1 MRHALCAPAAEPMA
15 TNPPEPDRR
24 TIPRGRLSVLRDA
37 LYSTLRFIARHV
49 RGFYAA
55 LAAFLT
61 VGVVVGLVAVG
72 IFALFASVVAQG
84 ITQPFDEAAL
94 RWLGTL
100 RNPTLDRVM
109 VEITSLG
116 NGAVLLLLI
125 AVASVF
131 LWLTQHRWSV
141 YLLLLAYL
149 GGDVLN
155 RILKE
160 SFERPRPTLLEHLH
174 EVSSASF
181 PSGHA
186 MNSMITYGAVAY
198 LVARLEPTPALRRTT
213 WAFAATLIIAIGISR
228 SYLGVHYPS
237 DVLAGYLAGLA
248 WLTFVAAGLA
258 AVRFFAT
265 RRPETHVEE
274 RDLHAEEERAV
285 GARE

>member
-1 MRHALCAPAAEPMA
+1 M
-15 TNPPEPDRR
+15 
-24 TIPRGRLSVLRDA
+24 RDA

-61 VGVVVGLVAVG
+61 VGVVVGLIAVG

-84 ITQPFDEAAL
+84 FTQPFDEAVL
-94 RWLGTL
+94 RWLGQY
-100 RNPTLDRVM
+100 RNPTLDRIG

-116 NGAVLLLLI
+116 NGAVLLLLV

-131 LWLTQHRWSV
+131 LWLTKHHWSV
-141 YLLLLAYL
+141 YLLVLAYI
-149 GGDVLN
+149 GGDILN
-155 RILKE
+155 KILKGY
-160 SFERPRPTLLEHLH
+160 FERPRPSVLEHLH
-174 EVSSASF
+174 ATSSASF

-186 MNSMITYGAVAY
+186 MNSFITYGAVAY
-198 LVARLEPTPALRRTT
+198 LVARLEPTPGLRRAT
-213 WAFAATLIIAIGISR
+213 WTITALLIFAIGLSR

-248 WLTFVAAGLA
+248 WLTFVAAALTA
-258 AVRFFAT
+258 IRFFAS
-265 RRPETHVEE
+265 RRPETHAEE
-274 RDLHAEEERAV
+274 HDLHAEQERAV